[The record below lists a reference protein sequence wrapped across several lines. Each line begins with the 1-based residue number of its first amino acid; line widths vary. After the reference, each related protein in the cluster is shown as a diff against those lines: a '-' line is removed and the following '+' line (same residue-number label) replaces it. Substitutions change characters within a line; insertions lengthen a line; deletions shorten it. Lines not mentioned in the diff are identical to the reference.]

1 MEKPKFHLNPNEETV
16 KTIREGLKR
25 TAAIAP
31 AACSIFRRISASARS
46 SRSSWPTRT
55 TTVRAIAGCM

>member
-25 TAAIAP
+25 TGGYCP
-31 AACSIFRRISASARS
+31 
-46 SRSSWPTRT
+46 
-55 TTVRAIAGCM
+55 